1 MNSATRIL
9 CQKYTDLTDAEIACI
24 EGYNDILP
32 ALANAEKADVF
43 IDCRTATGRSA
54 IVVCEAKP
62 QTVPSNYKGTILGML
77 IQWRDEPAVD
87 RSFRLGVATAGV
99 RAVSMPEDR
108 RIVQTVEPIFCS
120 EKLIGVLIYEKPT
133 IAVENMVSRSIESGQ
148 GAEALDW
155 GGIAPYLSDAVIF
168 LDDADRVCGYNQ
180 TAEELY
186 RNMGYMGDI
195 MGMAWSNLQPAAPTA
210 PDRQIHETFMVNR
223 ALQYRKIPVSA
234 GGARA
239 ALIIRDVTDQRRLE
253 QELSFQKMALRELR
267 HRMKNNLQMMADLAR
282 SRSYEVSGP
291 DTMQTALLDTASR
304 LLSITATLDGIVQVS
319 LEKVSMLQVLE
330 QIRRY
335 TLQTL
340 LTSSRNVVIQVRGE
354 DVEVS
359 ADCATSVAL
368 VVNELIQNALKYAFP
383 TGGTGI
389 IGIELQNCRPLCKV
403 TVWDDGVGF
412 RPEDVRPGGMGLQL
426 AASIVREKLT
436 GEWAVE
442 TGETGTRISF
452 DFLEK

>member
-1 MNSATRIL
+1 MA
-9 CQKYTDLTDAEIACI
+9 
-24 EGYNDILP
+24 
-32 ALANAEKADVF
+32 
-43 IDCRTATGRSA
+43 
-54 IVVCEAKP
+54 
-62 QTVPSNYKGTILGML
+62 
-77 IQWRDEPAVD
+77 D

-108 RIVQTVEPIFCS
+108 RIVQTVEPIFCA

-133 IAVENMVSRSIESGQ
+133 IAVENMVSSSAESGQ

-168 LDDADRVCGYNQ
+168 LDGDDRVCGYNQ

-186 RNMGYMGDI
+186 RSMGYIGDI
-195 MGMAWSNLQPAAPTA
+195 MGMAWSNLQPAAPTV
-210 PDRQIHETFMVNR
+210 PDGQIHETIMAGR
-223 ALQYRKIPVSA
+223 ALQYRKIPVSE
-234 GGARA
+234 GGAQA
-239 ALIIRDVTDQRRLE
+239 ALIIRDVTDQRRVE

-267 HRMKNNLQMMADLAR
+267 HRMKNNLQMMADLTR
-282 SRSYEVSGP
+282 SRSYEVNDPSAV
-291 DTMQTALLDTASR
+291 QTALLDTASR

-319 LEKVSMLQVLE
+319 LEKVSLLQVLE

-340 LTSSRNVVIQVRGE
+340 LTSSRNVIIQVRGE
-354 DVEVS
+354 DTEVS

-389 IGIELQNCRPLCKV
+389 IGIELQHCRPLCKV
-403 TVWDDGVGF
+403 MVWDDGVGF

-426 AASIVREKLT
+426 ASSIVREKLT
-436 GEWAVE
+436 GEWTVD
-442 TGETGTRISF
+442 TGGTGTRISF